1 MAPTDPTEPPT
12 RKPRRGD
19 RLEASFSSY
28 DRRGLSVGR
37 SGAYQVRLRGAVPG
51 DRWIVDVGKRR
62 GNRID
67 ARGVERLEA
76 GPHRVTARCAHSVH
90 CGGCSFQE
98 CDYAEQLRQKRRLVQ
113 EALGAS
119 GALGAVEIEPVLGAE
134 SPWAYRNKMEYTFGS
149 RRWTLPGEPEG
160 VSADFALGLHAPGR
174 FDKVI
179 DLSEC
184 RIVFEGGEALLADV
198 RRLAKEHGLEPWD
211 VREHVGFLRH
221 LVLRVGVRTGE
232 VMANVVTSS
241 ESRER
246 FDPFAEALL
255 ASRPGITTLVQTIH
269 SGVASVAYGEA
280 ERIVHGPGFITE
292 ELGGLRFAI
301 SARSFFQVNTVQ
313 AERLFELVVEEA
325 VPRGEGADTVLF
337 DLYSGAGTI
346 ALLAAQRVC
355 EVLAFEQV
363 PEAVADARGN
373 AARNGIEGVRFLE
386 GDVLALLDGAI
397 EEPRSLPH
405 PDVCVVDPPRAGL
418 HPKVPPKLVALAPR
432 RIVYVSCNVHA
443 AAGDLAV
450 LAEGGYRLVR
460 AQPVDLFPHTP
471 HVECVLTLERRD
483 SPA

>member
-1 MAPTDPTEPPT
+1 MAPTDPTLPSI

-37 SGAYQVRLRGAVPG
+37 SGEYQVRLRGAVPG
-51 DRWIVDVGKRR
+51 DRWLVDVSRRR

-67 ARGVERLEA
+67 ARGVERLEP

-98 CDYAEQLRQKRRLVQ
+98 CDYAEQLRQKRRLVR
-113 EALGAS
+113 EALGA
-119 GALGAVEIEPVLGAE
+119 AEVEPVLGADP
-134 SPWAYRNKMEYTFGS
+134 PWAYRNKMEYTFGS

-160 VSADFALGLHAPGR
+160 VPVDFALGLHAPGR

-184 RIVFEGGEALLADV
+184 RIVFEGGEALLADA

-211 VREHVGFLRH
+211 VREHRGFLRH
-221 LVLRVGVRTGE
+221 LVLRKGFRTGE
-232 VMANVVTSS
+232 VMVDVVTSS

-246 FDPFAEALL
+246 FDPFAEGLL
-255 ASRPGITTLVQTIH
+255 ASHPEITTLVQTVH

-280 ERIVHGPGFITE
+280 ERVVHGPGFITE

-301 SARSFFQVNTVQ
+301 SARSFFQVNTAQ
-313 AERLFELVVEEA
+313 AERLFELVVDEA
-325 VPRGEGADTVLF
+325 APRTEGEGAVLF

-346 ALLAAQRVC
+346 ALLAARRVR

-363 PEAVADARGN
+363 PEAVADARRN
-373 AARNGIEGVRFLE
+373 AARNGLAGVRFLQ

-397 EEPRSLPH
+397 EEPRTLPR

-418 HPKVPPKLVALAPR
+418 HPKVPPKLVVLSPQ

-443 AAGDLAV
+443 AAADLAV

-460 AQPVDLFPHTP
+460 AQPLDLFPHTP
-471 HVECVLTLERRD
+471 HVECVLTLERRH
-483 SPA
+483 SRA